1 MRPTSSFVAA
11 FSRRPHQPGP
21 ARRSDFVP
29 ICHETQTAAAH
40 PINSLVNFSAQ
51 NDVKNT
57 QVTWAYFRDSKGA
70 QKKLEA
76 NNYYEHNE
84 LVIAKTPHPD
94 FDVAPPTAAG
104 PSPVQCPTMLARSS
118 DIDIYYEVLGNGP
131 DLVLLHP
138 FPAHHGVWMPVAEQ
152 LASKYRVIVP
162 DLRGHGESGVGE
174 GAATMEKHA
183 EDLVRVLADAQ
194 VGKAIFAG
202 ESIGGYIL
210 FEFWRRHRERV
221 KALVLCNTKAT
232 PDTQDA
238 RKARL
243 QSAEDV
249 LKKGVEPFLDTMLPK
264 LLGETTRFH
273 RPDIATAAKAMMMK
287 ITPAGV
293 AAVQRGMAERPDSI
307 PTLGTIN
314 VPTLIVGA
322 GEDSI
327 PLSEA
332 ELMKQHTRGAALRVI
347 AKAGHYAVFERPDEA
362 LRLIRQ
368 FIDGVPA

>member
-1 MRPTSSFVAA
+1 M
-11 FSRRPHQPGP
+11 
-21 ARRSDFVP
+21 
-29 ICHETQTAAAH
+29 
-40 PINSLVNFSAQ
+40 LV
-51 NDVKNT
+51 
-57 QVTWAYFRDSKGA
+57 
-70 QKKLEA
+70 
-76 NNYYEHNE
+76 
-84 LVIAKTPHPD
+84 
-94 FDVAPPTAAG
+94 
-104 PSPVQCPTMLARSS
+104 RSS
-118 DIDIYYEVLGNGP
+118 DIDLYYEVLGKGP

-152 LASKYRVIVP
+152 LASKYRVILP

-194 VGKAIFAG
+194 VGKAVFAG

-221 KALVLCNTKAT
+221 KALVLANTKAT
-232 PDTQDA
+232 ADTAEA

-249 LKKGVEPFLDTMLPK
+249 MKKGVEAFVDTMMPK
-264 LLGETTRFH
+264 LLGETTRFN
-273 RPDIATAAKAMMMK
+273 RPDILAAAKAMMMK

-293 AAVQRGMAERPDSI
+293 AAVQRGMAERPDS
-307 PTLGTIN
+307 
-314 VPTLIVGA
+314 VPTLHTIDVPTLLISA

-332 ELMKQHTRGAALRVI
+332 ELMKQHIRNASLRVI
-347 AKAGHYAVFERPDEA
+347 AKAGHYCVFERPDEA
-362 LRLIRQ
+362 FRLLRHFL
-368 FIDGVPA
+368 DAL